1 MSVKKSK
8 TEHCKEESGYIWECD
23 LRQNI
28 HMVAAAELLSRAY
41 VCHQGTKYIS
51 LYKHTRGTWQIY
63 FADDNSLQFIV
74 ISLLSHTFAT
84 QIPHERCHKANY
96 FICFTNIHIKRGAIL
111 CRPIHCTGLAFKRF
125 VAFTLL
131 CKQNFLTLDQI
142 ARLLP
147 KPVFCRVGDQSRD
160 FSSTHGGW

>member
-51 LYKHTRGTWQIY
+51 LYKYISQMTIHC
-63 FADDNSLQFIV
+63 NSLSQ
-74 ISLLSHTFAT
+74 TFSRT
-84 QIPHERCHKANY
+84 RLPPRYPKRDANY
-96 FICFTNIHIKRGAIL
+96 FICFTNIHMKRGAIL

-125 VAFTLL
+125 VAFTRL

-160 FSSTHGGW
+160 FSSTHGG